1 MALTQISS
9 LGIKDGEVK
18 TADIAADAVTSA
30 EIANGTITNDNINA
44 SAGIA
49 LSKLASTPAVLTGS
63 TDNTVCTV
71 TGANAITGESNVHIN
86 GGYLIVGH
94 TASTTTSNGEGPFVQ
109 IKAPD
114 SRAGASF
121 IRHSADAAG
130 SGLYIGKS
138 RNATIGSNTV
148 VQDDDELGRITF
160 SGDDGTDIN
169 SVGVEIAAHVDG
181 TPGSNDM
188 PGRLTFRTTAD
199 GASATTERMRI
210 NSIGNVRIGGSSDS
224 TDAGYRFTLQ
234 GSANATYLQ
243 LFDSTT
249 GTTHGSDGTLLG
261 LINGDAYLY
270 NREEKSMIFGTS
282 NNERLRIKS
291 DGKVNLPD
299 NGKFTAGASDDLQIY
314 HNGSDSVIT
323 NTTGSLI
330 ISDAT
335 ETMYIQSDVGIRL
348 TDVNGNENFL
358 VANDN
363 GSVELY
369 HDGTKK
375 FETEGDGVRVQ
386 GNYGLNRNT
395 YIGSISG
402 GTAIN
407 IGTSGGSQ
415 IGFFE
420 ETGGHDSLRFYTHEA
435 GVSHAERMRIS
446 QTGKIGIGETA
457 PLAQVHIKPAT
468 NITQLL
474 LEQNNAVDGYGLFQD
489 GPNGGHLKFMRH
501 VNGTETQKLLLRND
515 GGLCFGTDSAAANAL
530 DDYEEGTFTP
540 TTNDNFTGG
549 SKSGFYVKVG
559 QMVTC
564 NMKLSWTGNGGQ
576 GGGVWI
582 AALPFSTYNSA
593 DMRCAVTI
601 GYTFGYDT
609 DGNKQ
614 LVGWMNNNNNAI
626 SIGWVNDNAAL
637 TATGANNA
645 STAGEV
651 HLSCTFRTN

>member
-1 MALTQISS
+1 
-9 LGIKDGEVK
+9 
-18 TADIAADAVTSA
+18 
-30 EIANGTITNDNINA
+30 
-44 SAGIA
+44 
-49 LSKLASTPAVLTGS
+49 
-63 TDNTVCTV
+63 
-71 TGANAITGESNVHIN
+71 
-86 GGYLIVGH
+86 
-94 TASTTTSNGEGPFVQ
+94 
-109 IKAPD
+109 
-114 SRAGASF
+114 
-121 IRHSADAAG
+121 
-130 SGLYIGKS
+130 
-138 RNATIGSNTV
+138 
-148 VQDDDELGRITF
+148 
-160 SGDDGTDIN
+160 
-169 SVGVEIAAHVDG
+169 
-181 TPGSNDM
+181 
-188 PGRLTFRTTAD
+188 
-199 GASATTERMRI
+199 
-210 NSIGNVRIGGSSDS
+210 
-224 TDAGYRFTLQ
+224 
-234 GSANATYLQ
+234 
-243 LFDSTT
+243 
-249 GTTHGSDGTLLG
+249 
-261 LINGDAYLY
+261 
-270 NREEKSMIFGTS
+270 
-282 NNERLRIKS
+282 
-291 DGKVNLPD
+291 NLPD